1 MQNFKDVCG
10 SNKSVWFE
18 IQPNESKKFLKWA
31 KDLGC
36 KWING
41 EEIDVNQHV
50 EFFHLSISNEG
61 ELAYVPAFAW
71 VKEKH
76 KFKHYKYKHFND
88 SKLKQ

>member
-36 KWING
+36 KWIDG
-41 EEIDVNQHV
+41 KEIDVNQKV
-50 EFFHLSISNEG
+50 AFFHFSITKDG
-61 ELAYVPAFAW
+61 ELAYVPAIAW

-76 KFKHYKYKHFND
+76 KFNHYEFKF
-88 SKLKQ
+88 LKDDNVEK